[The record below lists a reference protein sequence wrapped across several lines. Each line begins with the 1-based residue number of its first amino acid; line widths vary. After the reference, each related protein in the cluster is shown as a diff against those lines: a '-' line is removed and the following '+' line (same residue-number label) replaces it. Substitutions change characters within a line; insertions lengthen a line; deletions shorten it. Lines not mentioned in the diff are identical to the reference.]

1 MNVHSCVVALEF
13 KHHEPKT
20 EKGTANMKSQII
32 LVTGATSGIGRHA
45 ALALAKAGHRVFA
58 TGRRLHA
65 LASLKQEAEGTV
77 LETLALDVTSEAS
90 IAEAKRAIE
99 AATDGYGVDV
109 LINNAGYGLMGPVEE
124 IGSEALRAQY
134 ETNVFGLLAVT
145 RAFLPAMR
153 ARGRGRILN
162 VSSMGGRITFP
173 LMGVYNSTK
182 YAIESLSDALRVEV
196 KPFGVDVV
204 LIEPGAIRTE
214 FADVAMGSVSN
225 EDASSPYA
233 AAKLN
238 ADVMRSKFEA
248 TMVGPEVVTRAIRK
262 AVEARRPSARYVAP
276 RSAIALIWL
285 LKVLPTSWGDA
296 LLAQA
301 TGLTRAKLRPARD
314 RELSLAS

>member
-1 MNVHSCVVALEF
+1 MDSR
-13 KHHEPKT
+13 
-20 EKGTANMKSQII
+20 II

-65 LASLKQEAEGTV
+65 LESLKKEAEGTS
-77 LETLALDVTSEAS
+77 LETLALDVTSETS
-90 IAEAKRAIE
+90 IVEAKQVIGD
-99 AATDGYGVDV
+99 ATGGYGVDV

-124 IGSEALRAQY
+124 IGADALRAQY

-153 ARGRGRILN
+153 ERGRGRIVN
-162 VSSMGGRITFP
+162 VSSMGGRVTFP

-182 YAIESLSDALRVEV
+182 YAIESLSDALRIEV

-233 AAKLN
+233 AAKAN
-238 ADVMRSKFEA
+238 ADAMRSKFEA

-276 RSAIALIWL
+276 RSVIGLIWL
-285 LKVLPTSWGDA
+285 LKMLPTSWSDA
-296 LLAQA
+296 ILARA
-301 TGLTRAKLRPARD
+301 TGLTRAKMLPAATRD